1 MAAKELNAVI
11 SRVKNGETEIYYP
24 VTRWGNV
31 QGGYDA
37 VCAVT
42 GDLKALETDEKSNL
56 VGAVNEVRQAAGSV
70 VRTAFTIG
78 FYDTPG
84 RCDEKLTQDAGA
96 QDLFDAMKRI
106 VESADFPAG
115 GELHIR
121 AGTLA
126 PNPDETDY
134 SYLQLSK
141 PCILTGEGAIQNLET
156 YDLCLMVADGSVVRG
171 LALAGE
177 LDVGNRCVAEGCTVG
192 MLGIYGDANRIA
204 GNCIAGG
211 IWLWFESGNTEPK
224 NNYCFGNRK
233 ADGGPA
239 WYGDVYGCLADA
251 LKVNFTDTLQAP
263 DGGFYAGAGAFAE
276 TGGAAG
282 YGALAGAGFSG
293 GAGAKAAVP
302 DGQASPIDAIQLGAG
317 TNAHEKTLQV
327 YAHTLLD
334 AEGHVP
340 EERMPALAA
349 HFADSVRHIAQ
360 DERDAWNN
368 TLLTKSAE
376 GVRIELHD
384 AAPQGT
390 MRELEIF
397 GKSEQK
403 TSVQGKNLL
412 DCAGIDAQT
421 KGVTF
426 ACQPDGSVL
435 VSGTSSETFVI
446 SRQIDMTPVLKTG
459 KSYVKSMA
467 GGVAGLAFVLAVT
480 RTDGTVQYP
489 GSFTYDST
497 VSTAKVWLQ
506 INDSGVTV
514 DAVVRLQIEEGG
526 TPTTY
531 EPFVPDMPSPKYP
544 SDILSAADFQVLCT
558 AGTEA
563 EAAGTEVFIPYVLRG
578 VPDRESG
585 WAARD
590 CITVKGGAV
599 TLVRKVGEIALDGTE
614 PWAIFE
620 SGNIHQ
626 FHIIQNASSPLYNQT
641 IGGSSALCSSFQN
654 AAVDD
659 RVSKDNIFYIL
670 LHSVGFTCRSIPD
683 LEGWKAFLAERAE
696 AGAPVTVQ
704 YALAE
709 PETEDLTETPTGQ
722 ALLRLCLT
730 APDAAVSNT
739 AETGLRVCYER
750 DLNIVVENL
759 EKAVAALAGGGS

>member
-31 QGGYDA
+31 QGGDDA

-42 GDLKALETDEKSNL
+42 GDLKELETDEKSNL

-126 PNPDETDY
+126 PNPDESDY
-134 SYLQLSK
+134 SFLQFTK
-141 PCILTGEGAIQNLET
+141 PCVLTGEGAIQNLET

-349 HFADSVRHIAQ
+349 HLADNVRHIAQ

-390 MRELEIF
+390 MRELEIY
-397 GKSEQK
+397 GRSEQDGK
-403 TSVQGKNLL
+403 PAPETPVNIVSAENFTALFLRGKNLL
-412 DCAGIDAQT
+412 DMTGCDKTQNGITYAY
-421 KGVTF
+421 
-426 ACQPDGSVL
+426 QPDGGVK
-435 VSGTSSETFVI
+435 VTGTSTGLSFCKAINITARLTVGKTYTKNMVGGAAGMTFVF
-446 SRQIDMTPVLKTG
+446 
-459 KSYVKSMA
+459 YVA
-467 GGVAGLAFVLAVT
+467 YA
-480 RTDGTVQYP
+480 DGTVTYP
-489 GSFTYDST
+489 ATFVMQDNITMVTCYI
-497 VSTAKVWLQ
+497 Q
-506 INDSGVTV
+506 ITNAGVTA
-514 DAVVRLQIEEGG
+514 DTTAYLQVEEGSVAAA
-526 TPTTY
+526 Y
-531 EPFVPDMPSPKYP
+531 EPYG
-544 SDILSAADFQVLCT
+544 
-558 AGTEA
+558 GT
-563 EAAGTEVFIPYVLRG
+563 VIHIPYPLRG
-578 VPDRESG
+578 LPDSEGG
-585 WAARD
+585 WDARD

-670 LHSVGFTCRSIPD
+670 LHSVGFTCRSIAD

-709 PETEDLTETPTGQ
+709 PETGDLTETPTGQ

-759 EKAVAALAGGGS
+759 EKAVAALAEGGS